1 MTLAT
6 KITVSRLFMV
16 PIFAVFAIRYGL
28 GTSSG
33 LPLEFDKWA
42 AICFFTLAAVS
53 DGIDGWIARRFH
65 QTSELGAFLDP
76 IADKA
81 IVLTAVLT
89 LTFFDWGEI
98 GWRIPYWFTAI
109 VVVRDCFILGG
120 IRYLYFAKKKVVM
133 RPHWTGKASTLSLFI
148 VLGWVMLQVT
158 AIHPHI
164 PCGLAAVFVLLSFYE
179 YFRQGMRILRSK

>member
-1 MTLAT
+1 
-6 KITVSRLFMV
+6 MV
-16 PIFAVFAIRYGL
+16 PVFSFFAIRYGL

-33 LPLEFDKWA
+33 LSLEFDKWA
-42 AICFFTLAAVS
+42 AICFFSLAAVS

-81 IVLTAVLT
+81 IVLTAILT

-120 IRYLYFAKKKVVM
+120 IRYLYYAKKKVAM

-158 AIHPHI
+158 AIHLHI
-164 PCGLAAVFVLLSFYE
+164 PCRLAAVFVLLSFYE
-179 YFRQGMRILRSK
+179 YFRQGMRILRSR